1 MRFSHIGK
9 ELFGRQD
16 YYYICW
22 VHARAC
28 VHSCRAIAGEY
39 RWRGEAGLGT
49 CPETISGLTQISP
62 AALSCTSCVTSPACH
77 SICAPAQLLLPWNNI
92 IVWKSDGGG
101 GSWQRNCL
109 RTCYF
114 RLSTDLSLI
123 SITPMIPT
131 NTYTVFTLEA
141 IVNTISGWFL
151 RFCIWEVKRIT
162 VLLQMKTQKH
172 RQAKRPVNISL
183 LKSSHSGF

>member
-28 VHSCRAIAGEY
+28 VHLCWGIAGEY

-49 CPETISGLTQISP
+49 CPETIPGLTQISP

-92 IVWKSDGGG
+92 IVWKRAGAGGG
-101 GSWQRNCL
+101 EELAKELYQNLLLPSINRQ
-109 RTCYF
+109 
-114 RLSTDLSLI
+114 I
-123 SITPMIPT
+123 SITPMIPA
-131 NTYTVFTLEA
+131 NTYTVFTLET
-141 IVNTISGWFL
+141 ILNTVSGWFL

-172 RQAKRPVNISL
+172 RQAKRPINISL